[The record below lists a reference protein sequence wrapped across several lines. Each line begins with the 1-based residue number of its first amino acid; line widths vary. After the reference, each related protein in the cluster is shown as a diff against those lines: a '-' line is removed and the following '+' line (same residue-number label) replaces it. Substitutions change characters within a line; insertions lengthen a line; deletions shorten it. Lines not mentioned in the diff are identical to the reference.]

1 MTTQLDH
8 IATRVAAPDRM
19 GQATAVEQA
28 RAVAE
33 VQARVVVARQ
43 CPRDIAAATRAMR
56 ETCAQMGLAE
66 RAFYSYPRGKD
77 KKGKPIIISGP
88 SVHLARELAR
98 VWCNVEY
105 SVNELRRDD
114 TAGQS
119 EMLAYAWD
127 LETNTRNSAVFIVPH
142 FRDKSDGRP
151 QQLTDMRDIYENNAN
166 NGARRVR
173 EAIFNVL
180 PVWFTEEAKALCE
193 RTLANGG
200 GRPLAQRVADAIDAF
215 ENIGVKVPQ
224 LEARIG
230 SGAAEWTPQDV
241 AQLGILITSIRRNE
255 ISKEEA
261 FPAAETGVTAA
272 DIGAPA
278 AQPANGNGNAQA
290 PDPQAPAETAS
301 LAGALKASLAA
312 ERTLSTEPGSS
323 TSDQQKRIWGA
334 FTDLGFK
341 RDDKAEARSA
351 CETLTGR
358 KFARGSMD
366 DLSED
371 EAEKV
376 APQIEGV
383 ADRSALIAL
392 LAEKAAEA
400 GAAS

>member
-8 IATRVAAPDRM
+8 ISQRVAAPDRM

-43 CPRDIAAATRAMR
+43 CPRDIAGATRAMR

-114 TAGQS
+114 RAGQS

-180 PVWFTEEAKALCE
+180 PVWFTEEAKTLCAK
-193 RTLANGG
+193 TLADGG
-200 GRPLAQRVADAIDAF
+200 GRPIAQRVADAIDAF
-215 ENIGVKVPQ
+215 ENIGVKVPE

-230 SGAAEWTPQDV
+230 SAAAEWTPQDI
-241 AQLGILITSIRRNE
+241 AQLGILITSIQRHE
-255 ISKEEA
+255 ISKDEA
-261 FPAAETGVTAA
+261 FPPAEKGVTAA
-272 DIGAPA
+272 DIGAPP
-278 AQPANGNGNAQA
+278 AQAANGNGNAPA
-290 PDPQAPAETAS
+290 EPVTPPTPEPPAPAAQ
-301 LAGALKASLAA
+301 GPA
-312 ERTLSTEPGSS
+312 ERTLSTDAGSS
-323 TSDQQKRIWGA
+323 TSDQQKRLWAA
-334 FTDLGFK
+334 FMDLGFK
-341 RDDKAEARSA
+341 RDDRAEARGA
-351 CETLTGR
+351 CETLIGHKLLKGT
-358 KFARGSMD
+358 MD
-366 DLSED
+366 SLSET
-371 EAEKV
+371 EVAEL
-376 APQIEGV
+376 APQIEAL
-383 ADRSALIAL
+383 ADRSALVAL
-392 LAEKAAEA
+392 LAEKAAET
-400 GAAS
+400 GATA